1 MMRSLLSART
11 IARAK
16 KFSQPRR
23 LPFHI
28 CCTQPVE
35 KLHLLFNN
43 LQTTFGSTIEF
54 CLWLQVGVERSQ
66 TKRTSKSQQV
76 FHMCSVNQGMSG
88 FGGRSC
94 RDNEKV
100 SVINFGRRNSK
111 KEIFKS
117 VCSLS
122 KFMLCD
128 VFTGIVVFLFSY
140 IMRLTSVL
148 HVSNKACIL
157 C

>member
-1 MMRSLLSART
+1 
-11 IARAK
+11 
-16 KFSQPRR
+16 
-23 LPFHI
+23 
-28 CCTQPVE
+28 
-35 KLHLLFNN
+35 
-43 LQTTFGSTIEF
+43 
-54 CLWLQVGVERSQ
+54 
-66 TKRTSKSQQV
+66 
-76 FHMCSVNQGMSG
+76 MCSVNQGMSG

-100 SVINFGRRNSK
+100 SVINFGKRNSK